1 MNQAKK
7 NSKEYVV
14 NFKGLNLG
22 EGYQSGEL
30 SACENLS
37 SAEAPCL
44 TQRFGRVP
52 VNTYTNA
59 EAIHVKGELMVIAG
73 GKVMYGNREIGSVN
87 EKRKQIVNV
96 GKFIII
102 YPDKL
107 FYNTENG
114 EFGSMDILHNATSA
128 VFTHNTI
135 TANVA
140 WKFKAHDAVTISGC
154 TTFPENNQCIIVE
167 KVEGN
172 VLTFMDNSFKVHG
185 EIAEGETAPTSY
197 TEEGSLSFTRI
208 APDLDFIC
216 ESNYRLWGCKDDY
229 IYGSKWND
237 PFNFQVL
244 DMLEDNS
251 YNINVGTDGE
261 WTGCAA
267 YSSHICFFKENYI
280 HKLYG
285 SKPSNFQ
292 LVTTQ
297 ASGVQKGCERS
308 ICTVNEILLYKGVNG
323 VYAYSGGVPE
333 LISGRFGMRR
343 FFDAC
348 AASDGDRYYISMH
361 ENLDWHLMVYDIG
374 KGIWLRE
381 DDSHCIDMVNH
392 NGYVYMLME
401 DGRLVAISQH
411 MNEEVEWSATFCP
424 FDETMN
430 ERKGYS
436 KFHLR
441 LELDAGSWV
450 ALDIKRDI
458 DNEWQRVYTHQ
469 NERKRTVSI
478 PVLPARC
485 DSVELR
491 LSGKGGCKIRTLIR
505 EFFTGSDV

>member
-1 MNQAKK
+1 MTQAKK

-14 NFKGLNLG
+14 NFKGLNYG
-22 EGYQSGEL
+22 EGYQSGEF

-44 TQRFGRVP
+44 TQRFGRAVAA
-52 VNTYTNA
+52 NYTDA
-59 EAIHVKGELMVIAG
+59 DAIHVKGALMVIAG
-73 GKVMYGNREIGSVN
+73 GKVIYGGKEIGSVN
-87 EKRKQIVNV
+87 EKRKQIANV
-96 GKFIII
+96 GKYIII
-102 YPDKL
+102 YPDKV
-107 FYNTENG
+107 YYDTESG
-114 EFGSMDILHNATSA
+114 EFGSMDILHDAAKAT
-128 VFTHNTI
+128 FTHNTI
-135 TANVA
+135 TANVE
-140 WKFKAHDAVTISGC
+140 WTFKKGDAVTISGC
-154 TTFPENNQCIIVE
+154 TIYPDNNKCIIVQ

-172 VLTFMDNSFKVHG
+172 VLTFMDNSFKVS
-185 EIAEGETAPTSY
+185 EPVAEGETAPTSY
-197 TEEGSLSFTRI
+197 SEEGALSFTRI

-216 ESNYRLWGCKDDY
+216 ESNYRLWGCKDDF

-244 DMLEDNS
+244 DMLADNS

-285 SKPSNFQ
+285 NKPSNFQ

-308 ICTVNEILLYKGVNG
+308 ICTVNEILMYKGVNG
-323 VYAYSGGVPE
+323 VYAYSGGIPE
-333 LISGRFGMRR
+333 LISSKFGMRR

-348 AASDGDRYYISMH
+348 AASDGDRYYISMREDLH
-361 ENLDWHLMVYDIG
+361 WSLMVYDLQR
-374 KGIWLRE
+374 GIWLRE
-381 DDSHCIDMVNH
+381 DATHCIDMVNY
-392 NGYVYMLME
+392 NGFVHMLTD
-401 DGRLVAISQH
+401 DGRLIAISH
-411 MNEEVEWSATFCP
+411 YLNEDVEWSATFCP
-424 FDETMN
+424 FNETMN

-441 LELDAGSWV
+441 LELEAGSWI
-450 ALDIKRDI
+450 ALDIKRDT
-458 DNEWQRVYTHQ
+458 DNQWKRVYSHH
-469 NERKRTVSI
+469 NEKKRTVSI

-485 DSVELR
+485 DSVQLR
-491 LSGKGGCKIRTLIR
+491 LSGKGKCKVRSLIR